1 VETSIARIAQ
11 KARAVGI
18 HLVLATQRPSVN
30 VITGLIKANLPT
42 RISFKVAS
50 QIDARTVMDKA
61 GAEKLL
67 GRGDML
73 FRATEDP
80 EPHRVHGA
88 FLSDSEA
95 EKLADVCSN
104 QNVFYP
110 KVESFDLESE
120 EVSDDPQGN
129 VKLDSRIGEVIGWCI
144 NVKGVSVSAVQRS
157 FSVGFSR
164 AGKIVDQL
172 EYLGVC
178 GKSKGNSKP
187 RDILMTEEELLNLMR
202 TLP

>member
-1 VETSIARIAQ
+1 
-11 KARAVGI
+11 
-18 HLVLATQRPSVN
+18 
-30 VITGLIKANLPT
+30 
-42 RISFKVAS
+42 
-50 QIDARTVMDKA
+50 MDKA